1 MDPVLNG
8 PEHDGTRVEPHYY
21 VAITKFESCYYT
33 STCNENE
40 ATGVTAIV
48 KFTSQ
53 YLKVQVPV
61 LCVCICF
68 YNNMMHSQRKIIIL

>member
-8 PEHDGTRVEPHYY
+8 PEHDTRVEPHYY

-40 ATGVTAIV
+40 ATGTTAIV

-53 YLKVQVPV
+53 YLKVQVPAST
-61 LCVCICF
+61 LCLYLF
-68 YNNMMHSQRKIIIL
+68 L